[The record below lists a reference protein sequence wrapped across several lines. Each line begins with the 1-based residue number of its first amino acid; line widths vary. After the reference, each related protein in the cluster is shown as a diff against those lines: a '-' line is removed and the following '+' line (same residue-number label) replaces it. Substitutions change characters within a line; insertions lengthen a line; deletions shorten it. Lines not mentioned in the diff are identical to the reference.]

1 MLHGEFKPCY
11 IILDFYHE
19 NCNCLEKNGSDWV
32 KAMKCP
38 ATFNQ
43 IDKDLSKLK
52 DVYLKNVAKKA
63 VKRFGQHHALVHY
76 AIIKN
81 EVQCI
86 CFQRQAYTPC
96 STSTEMSLVNVY
108 MYS

>member
-1 MLHGEFKPCY
+1 MLHGEFKSCY

-81 EVQCI
+81 EV
-86 CFQRQAYTPC
+86 YTMHLF
-96 STSTEMSLVNVY
+96 SKASLY
-108 MYS
+108 TM